1 MTKTLQRFFHGD
13 AASGIL
19 LIIAASMAMVLANLD
34 FTSGFYQAFL
44 ETPVEVRIGSL
55 DISKNL
61 LLWVNDALM
70 AIFFLM
76 IGLEVKREL
85 VEGSLASCR
94 QAALP
99 MIAALG
105 GMLVPAAIY
114 LIFNYQDPITREGW
128 AIPAAT
134 DIAFALG
141 ILALLGNRVPVALKV
156 FLMALA
162 IIDDLGAII
171 IIALFYT
178 SDLSLL
184 SLAVAAGAIAVLALL
199 NICNVRRTGLYILV
213 GLVLW
218 TAVLKSGVHATLA
231 GVIIGFLI
239 PLKEKAGRSP
249 ARALEH
255 VLHPWVA
262 FLILPLF
269 AFANAG
275 VSLHGVTLEGLTSL
289 LPMGIVAGLF
299 IGKPLGI
306 SLFCWAALKLR
317 LASLPEG
324 TTGKDIMAVGVLC
337 GIGFTMSIFIASL
350 AFGSVDP
357 ALITWAKLGI
367 LMGSLLSAVVG
378 YSMLRKRFSSG
389 VQQH

>member
-13 AASGIL
+13 AAGGIL
-19 LIIAASMAMVLANLD
+19 LILAASAAMILANLD
-34 FTSGFYQAFL
+34 ATSGFYQAFL

-76 IGLEVKREL
+76 IGLEVKREM
-85 VEGSLASCR
+85 VEGSLASRR
-94 QAALP
+94 QASFP
-99 MIAALG
+99 VIAALG
-105 GMLVPAAIY
+105 GMVVPAVLY
-114 LIFNYQDPITREGW
+114 LAFNYQDPVTREGW

-162 IIDDLGAII
+162 IIDDLGAIV

-184 SLAVAAGAIAVLALL
+184 SLAVAAGAIAVMVLL
-199 NICNVRRTGLYILV
+199 NACNVRRTGLYILV

-239 PLKEKAGRSP
+239 PLKEKDGRSP
-249 ARALEH
+249 ARELEH

-275 VSLHGVTLEGLTSL
+275 VSLSGVTVEGLTSL
-289 LPMGIVAGLF
+289 LPMGIIAGLF

-306 SLFCWAALKLR
+306 SLFCWAAVKLK

-324 TTGKDIMAVGVLC
+324 TTGRDIMAVGVLC

-350 AFGSVDP
+350 AFSSVDP

-367 LMGSLLSAVVG
+367 LLGSLLSAVVG
-378 YSMLRKRFSSG
+378 YSMLRSRFSSA
-389 VQQH
+389 QIQH

>member
-1 MTKTLQRFFHGD
+1 MTKTLQRFFHND
-13 AASGIL
+13 AAGGIL
-19 LIIAASMAMVLANLD
+19 LIIAASLAMMLANLD

-44 ETPVEVRIGSL
+44 ETPVELRIGSL

-76 IGLEVKREL
+76 IGLEVKREM
-85 VEGSLASCR
+85 VVGSLASRR
-94 QAALP
+94 QAAFP

-105 GMLVPAAIY
+105 GMIAPAVIY
-114 LIFNYQDPITREGW
+114 LLFNFQDPIARAGW

-184 SLAVAAGAIAVLALL
+184 SLAVAAGAIALLALL
-199 NICNVRRTGLYILV
+199 NFCNIRRTGLYILV

-231 GVIIGFLI
+231 GVIIGFFI
-239 PLKEKAGRSP
+239 PLKEKDGRSP
-249 ARALEH
+249 ARELEH

-275 VSLHGVTLEGLTSL
+275 VSLEGVTPAGLTSL
-289 LPMGIVAGLF
+289 LPMGIIAGLF

-317 LASLPEG
+317 LASLPAG

-357 ALITWAKLGI
+357 ALIIWAKLGI
-367 LMGSLLSAVVG
+367 LLGSLLSAVVG
-378 YSMLRKRFSSG
+378 YSMLRSRFST
-389 VQQH
+389 VAQQH